1 MGKFY
6 VCVIFYPMSTL
17 FTKIIQGQ
25 IPCHKVLED
34 DEHFAFM
41 EISPLKKGHVLVIPK
56 AEIDYI
62 FDLSDTQLSGLMVFA
77 KKTATAIKKAIPCE
91 KVAILVYGL
100 EVRHAHIHL
109 VPVTGEPGE
118 LNFSNKK
125 RASDEDLA
133 FIAAKIRSFLSS

>member
-1 MGKFY
+1 
-6 VCVIFYPMSTL
+6 MSSL
-17 FTKIIQGQ
+17 FTKIILGE
-25 IPCHKVLED
+25 IPCHKVAENTK
-34 DEHFAFM
+34 HFAFM

-56 AEIDYI
+56 SEVDYI
-62 FDLSDTQLSGLMVFA
+62 FDLEDAALSELMVIT
-77 KKTATAIKKAIPCE
+77 KKIARAIKKAVSCE

-125 RASDEDLA
+125 RASDEGLA
-133 FIAAKIRSFLSS
+133 TTAAEIRSFL